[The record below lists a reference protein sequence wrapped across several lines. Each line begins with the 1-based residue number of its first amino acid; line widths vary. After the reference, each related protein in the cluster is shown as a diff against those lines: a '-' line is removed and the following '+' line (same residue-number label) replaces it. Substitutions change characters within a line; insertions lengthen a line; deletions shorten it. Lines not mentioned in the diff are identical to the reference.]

1 MRIDNDSVTVTVQEP
16 NEPKGVQMTTVPT
29 SPEARA
35 IQALSDAEA
44 SLRAMS
50 GVTQG
55 VSNSADEAVARLDVA
70 ADALKTATNSIES
83 ASDSLKN
90 VSASN
95 DLVISHIDRA
105 ANALVRA
112 AAAMEEIR
120 EGRIRSTE

>member
-1 MRIDNDSVTVTVQEP
+1 
-16 NEPKGVQMTTVPT
+16 MTTVPT

-35 IQALSDAEA
+35 IQALNDAET

-50 GVTQG
+50 AATQG
-55 VSNSADEAVARLDVA
+55 VSSSVDDATARLDIA

-90 VSASN
+90 VRASN
-95 DLVISHIDRA
+95 DLVVSHIDRA

-112 AAAMEEIR
+112 TAALEEIR
-120 EGRIRSTE
+120 EARIRASE

>member
-1 MRIDNDSVTVTVQEP
+1 
-16 NEPKGVQMTTVPT
+16 MTTVPT

-35 IQALSDAEA
+35 IQALNDAEA

-50 GVTQG
+50 TATQG
-55 VSNSADEAVARLDVA
+55 VSDGSDEAVVRLDIA

-90 VSASN
+90 VRASN

-105 ANALVRA
+105 ANALARA
-112 AAAMEEIR
+112 ATAMEENR
-120 EGRIRSTE
+120 EARISAGE

>member
-1 MRIDNDSVTVTVQEP
+1 MA
-16 NEPKGVQMTTVPT
+16 TTPT

-35 IQALSDAEA
+35 IQALTDAEA

-50 GVTQG
+50 TATQG
-55 VSNSADEAVARLDVA
+55 VSNGADEAVARLDIA
-70 ADALKTATNSIES
+70 ADALKTASNSIES

-90 VSASN
+90 LRASN

-112 AAAMEEIR
+112 AVAMEEIR
-120 EGRIRSTE
+120 EDRLRSS

>member
-1 MRIDNDSVTVTVQEP
+1 
-16 NEPKGVQMTTVPT
+16 MTTIPT

-35 IQALSDAEA
+35 IQALNDAEA

-50 GVTQG
+50 TATQG
-55 VSNSADEAVARLDVA
+55 VSNGADQAVARLDIA

-90 VSASN
+90 VRASN

-112 AAAMEEIR
+112 VAAMEEIR
-120 EGRIRSTE
+120 EAQIRASE

>member
-1 MRIDNDSVTVTVQEP
+1 MSTI
-16 NEPKGVQMTTVPT
+16 PT

-35 IQALSDAEA
+35 IQALNDAET

-50 GVTQG
+50 AATQG
-55 VSNSADEAVARLDVA
+55 VSNGANEAVARLNIA

-90 VSASN
+90 ISASN
-95 DLVISHIDRA
+95 ELVVSHIDRA

-112 AAAMEEIR
+112 VAAMEEIR
-120 EGRIRSTE
+120 EARIRDNE

>member
-1 MRIDNDSVTVTVQEP
+1 MATI
-16 NEPKGVQMTTVPT
+16 PT

-35 IQALSDAEA
+35 IQALNDAET

-50 GVTQG
+50 AATQG
-55 VSNSADEAVARLDVA
+55 VSSGTDEAVARLDIA

-90 VSASN
+90 VRASN

-112 AAAMEEIR
+112 ATAMEEIR
-120 EGRIRSTE
+120 EARIRGSD

>member
-1 MRIDNDSVTVTVQEP
+1 
-16 NEPKGVQMTTVPT
+16 MTTVPT

-35 IQALSDAEA
+35 IQALNDAEA

-50 GVTQG
+50 GATQG
-55 VSNSADEAVARLDVA
+55 TSNGADETVARLDIA

-90 VSASN
+90 VRASN
-95 DLVISHIDRA
+95 DLVVSHIDRA

-112 AAAMEEIR
+112 AVAMEEIR
-120 EGRIRSTE
+120 EARIRASE